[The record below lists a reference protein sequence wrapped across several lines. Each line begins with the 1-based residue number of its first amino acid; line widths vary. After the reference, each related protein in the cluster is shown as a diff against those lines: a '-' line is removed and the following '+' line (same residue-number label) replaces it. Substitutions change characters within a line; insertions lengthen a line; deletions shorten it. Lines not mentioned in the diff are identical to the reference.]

1 MENFVK
7 LDDFRQEE
15 ILKIA
20 IKEFGEKGFKS
31 ASTTDIA
38 KRAGI
43 GKGTLFFY
51 FNTKVELYRYI
62 IEYGLK
68 YLKEK
73 YFDKI
78 DNGNSDFI
86 ERLRDISRLKLELYL
101 DKPYI
106 FDFFINTQINEKGE
120 YVPEDLKKEI
130 EKMMSEV
137 PKRIYENIDRT
148 MFRKD
153 LDEETN
159 MKLIRWSVEGY
170 QKELERENRARES
183 DGFIVEKVR

>member
-170 QKELERENRARES
+170 QKELERKNRARKS
-183 DGFIVEKVR
+183 N